1 MLKKNILYNFIYQ
14 LLIMILPFITSPYLS
29 RVVGAEGIGIYSYS
43 YSIAS
48 YFLYIAALGLSNY
61 GNRTI
66 AGVRDD
72 KEKRSRVF
80 SEIYIMQLITGLI
93 SIVMYLIYIGFI
105 SQDKVSAVFQL
116 ALVVSSVFDINWFFF
131 GMEDFKLTVI
141 RNTCIKTLTVVAIFI
156 FVKSPDDVYKYILI
170 MAVGTLV
177 SQIIL
182 WPFIKRYV
190 KFKIPQVKYV
200 VKHFK
205 PNIIL
210 FIPVIAVSIYKIMDK
225 IMLGQISGMENVGYY
240 ENAERLINMPIS
252 LITAIGIVMLPKIS
266 GYIAKGKEEDSKK
279 YFDLFMLIII
289 IFSNG
294 AVFGLIGVS
303 DEFVTIFYGDG
314 FELTST
320 LLKYLSITI
329 IFLAI
334 GNVLRT
340 QYLIPKK
347 KDDIYIKSAII
358 GAVSNLIVNII
369 LIPKLNAVGAAIGT
383 IFAELVVC
391 AYQFTSSKNDIKI
404 IKYIRLELIF
414 GIVGYIMFVVIRLI
428 HNPRNS
434 IIILGGKIIVG
445 LLIYSII
452 SYFIISKNICG
463 TKKIL
468 ANNTTTVYEI

>member
-14 LLIMILPFITSPYLS
+14 LLIMILPFITAPYLS
-29 RVVGAEGIGIYSYS
+29 RVVGAEGIGVYSYS

-48 YFLYIAALGLSNY
+48 YFLYIAALGISNY

-72 KEKRSRVF
+72 KEKRSKVF
-80 SEIYIMQLITGLI
+80 SEIYIMQLATGLI
-93 SIVMYLIYIGFI
+93 SIVMYLIYICFI
-105 SQDKVSAVFQL
+105 SQEKVSAVCQL

-131 GMEDFKLTVI
+131 GMEKFKLTVI
-141 RNTCIKTLTVVAIFI
+141 RNTCIKILTVGVIFI
-156 FVKSPDDVYKYILI
+156 FVKSQADVYKYILI
-170 MAVGTLV
+170 MSVGTLV

-182 WPFIKRYV
+182 WPFIKKYI
-190 KFKIPQVKYV
+190 KFKIPQIKDV

-225 IMLGQISGMENVGYY
+225 IMLGQISSMESVGYY
-240 ENAERLINMPIS
+240 ENAERLINVPIS

-294 AVFGLIGVS
+294 AVFGLIGIS
-303 DEFVTIFYGDG
+303 DEFVTIFYGEG
-314 FELTST
+314 FELTSM
-320 LLKYLSITI
+320 LLKYLSVTI
-329 IFLAI
+329 IFLAV

-358 GAVSNLIVNII
+358 GAISNLIVNII
-369 LIPKLNAVGAAIGT
+369 LIPKLNAIGAAIGT
-383 IFAELVVC
+383 IFAELLVC

-404 IKYIRLELIF
+404 IKYIKLELVF
-414 GIVGYIMFVVIRLI
+414 SVVGYIMFIVIRLI
-428 HNPRNS
+428 HNPSNN
-434 IIILGGKIIVG
+434 IIILGEKIIVG

-452 SYFIISKNICG
+452 SYFIIIKNICG
-463 TKKIL
+463 TKEIL
-468 ANNTTTVYEI
+468 ANNNAVYEI

>member
-1 MLKKNILYNFIYQ
+1 
-14 LLIMILPFITSPYLS
+14 MILPFITAPYLS
-29 RVVGAEGIGIYSYS
+29 RVVGAEGIGVYSYS

-48 YFLYIAALGLSNY
+48 YFLYIAALGISNY

-72 KEKRSRVF
+72 KEKRSKVF
-80 SEIYIMQLITGLI
+80 SEIYIMQLATGLI
-93 SIVMYLIYIGFI
+93 SIVMYLIYICFI
-105 SQDKVSAVFQL
+105 SQEKVSAVCQL

-131 GMEDFKLTVI
+131 GMEKFKLTVI
-141 RNTCIKTLTVVAIFI
+141 RNTCIKILTVGVIFI
-156 FVKSPDDVYKYILI
+156 FVKSQADVYKYILI
-170 MAVGTLV
+170 MSVGTLV

-182 WPFIKRYV
+182 WPFIKKYI
-190 KFKIPQVKYV
+190 KFKIPQIKDV

-225 IMLGQISGMENVGYY
+225 IMLGQISSMESVGYY
-240 ENAERLINMPIS
+240 ENAERLINVPIS

-294 AVFGLIGVS
+294 AVFGLIGIS
-303 DEFVTIFYGDG
+303 DEFVTIFYGEG
-314 FELTST
+314 FELTSM
-320 LLKYLSITI
+320 LLKYLSVTI
-329 IFLAI
+329 IFLAV

-358 GAVSNLIVNII
+358 GAISNLIVNII
-369 LIPKLNAVGAAIGT
+369 LIPKLNAIGAAIGT
-383 IFAELVVC
+383 IFAELLVC

-404 IKYIRLELIF
+404 IKYIKLELVF
-414 GIVGYIMFVVIRLI
+414 SVVGYIMFIVIRLI
-428 HNPRNS
+428 HNPSNN
-434 IIILGGKIIVG
+434 IIILGEKIIVG

-452 SYFIISKNICG
+452 SYFIIIKNICG
-463 TKKIL
+463 TKEIL
-468 ANNTTTVYEI
+468 ANNNAVYEI